1 MNIRVVINQLKTDWK
16 PLILSYPHLQ
26 DIENFLSH
34 ELEVYGTDIPTF
46 PSPENIFRCFSFF
59 NIAKTKVVLLGQ
71 DPYHGDNQ
79 AIGLC
84 FGIGNTEKS
93 PPSLRNI
100 QGELVTDIGVDLKSK
115 TLEYWGN
122 QGVLLLNTALTVRR
136 KSPASHMSVWLP
148 FTKYIISSLNVQ
160 TKSIVFVAWGAF
172 AYDKLKDIDQTKH
185 HLLVSSHP
193 SPFSARRT
201 FKQFPAFL
209 NSRPFSQINSKLDIA
224 IHW

>member
-1 MNIRVVINQLKTDWK
+1 MNLRNAIDQLNTDWK
-16 PLILSYPHLQ
+16 DVILSYPHLN
-26 DIENFLSH
+26 DIEVFLTNEYS
-34 ELEVYGTDIPTF
+34 VYGDDVPTF
-46 PSPENIFRCFSFF
+46 PNTKDIFRCFSFF
-59 NIAKTKVVLLGQ
+59 NIAETKVVLLGQ

-84 FGIGNTEKS
+84 FGVENNEKC

-100 QGELVTDIGVDLKSK
+100 QSELINDVGVDLKSK
-115 TLEYWGN
+115 TLEYWAK

-136 KSPASHMSVWLP
+136 KTPASHMAIWLP
-148 FTKYIISSLNVQ
+148 FSKFIISTLNKQ
-160 TKSIVFVAWGAF
+160 KNKIIFVAWGSF

-185 HLLVSSHP
+185 ELLVSSHP
-193 SPFSARRT
+193 SPFSARRA

-209 NSRPFSQINSKLDIA
+209 NSHPFSQINSKLDCK